1 MSVKALPQISVIM
14 TTFNGADFI
23 EQSIGSLTAEADVD
37 LDIVVV
43 DDSSTDGTLT
53 RLHDLAAHDPRIR
66 VFAGEKRGIAGSRN
80 AGLAQVRHE
89 LLTFLDQDDLCMPG
103 RLARQAALIERT
115 PGAAAVMGETLL
127 FQTLGPDRMPL
138 PNTNTARV
146 LGIQLSAGL
155 FRTSAVRS
163 LGFNITFKMADDFD
177 LILRL
182 LETDHEIAVE
192 REIATL
198 HRRHAGNTSGN
209 IAALRLELLKV
220 FQESL
225 KRRRAAGRVGP
236 ITHPLVAAMSR
247 AGSPLHVG

>member
-1 MSVKALPQISVIM
+1 M
-14 TTFNGADFI
+14 TTYNGAEFV
-23 EQSIGSLTAEADVD
+23 EQSIGSLTAEAGVD

-43 DDSSTDGTLT
+43 DDASTDGTLA
-53 RLHDLAAHDPRIR
+53 RLRDIGAHDPRIR

-80 AGLAQVRHE
+80 AGLAKVRHE

-115 PGAAAVMGETLL
+115 PGVAAVMGETLM
-127 FQTLGPDRMPL
+127 FQTLGADRMPL
-138 PNTNTARV
+138 PGTSTARV
-146 LGIQLSAGL
+146 LVVQLSAGL
-155 FRTSAVRS
+155 FRTSAVQS
-163 LGFNITFKMADDFD
+163 LGFDSTFTMGDDFD

-182 LETDHEIAVE
+182 LETDHEITVE

-198 HRRHAGNTSGN
+198 HRRHARNTSGN

-220 FQESL
+220 FQASL

-247 AGSPLHVG
+247 AGS

>member
-1 MSVKALPQISVIM
+1 MTVQALPRISVIM
-14 TTFNGADFI
+14 TTYNGVEFI
-23 EQSIGSLTAEADVD
+23 EQSIGSLQTEAGVD
-37 LDIVVV
+37 LDIVVI
-43 DDSSTDGTLT
+43 DDASTDGTLARLDEFAARDT
-53 RLHDLAAHDPRIR
+53 RVR

-80 AGLAQVRHE
+80 AGLAKVRHE

-103 RLARQAALIERT
+103 RLARQAALMHRT
-115 PGAAAVMGETLL
+115 PGAAAVMGETLM
-127 FQTLGPDRMPL
+127 FQTLGTDRMPL
-138 PNTNTARV
+138 PGTDTARI

-163 LGFNITFKMADDFD
+163 LGFDTTFTMADDFD

-192 REIATL
+192 HEIATL

-209 IAALRLELLKV
+209 IAALRLELVKV
-220 FQESL
+220 FQASL

-236 ITHPLVAAMSR
+236 IMHPLVASMSR
-247 AGSPLHVG
+247 PGNQLHVG

>member
-1 MSVKALPQISVIM
+1 MTVQALPRISVIM
-14 TTFNGADFI
+14 TTYNGAEFV
-23 EQSIGSLTAEADVD
+23 EQSIGSLTAEAGVD

-43 DDSSTDGTLT
+43 DDSSTDGTLA
-53 RLHDLAAHDPRIR
+53 RLRDLEAQDPHIR

-80 AGLAQVRHE
+80 AGLAEVRHE
-89 LLTFLDQDDLCMPG
+89 FLTFLDQDDLCMPG
-103 RLARQAALIERT
+103 RLARQAALIQGT
-115 PGAAAVMGETLL
+115 PGVAAVMGETLM

-138 PNTNTARV
+138 PGTNTARI

-155 FRTSAVRS
+155 FRTSAVRP
-163 LGFNITFKMADDFD
+163 LGFDSTFTMADDFD

-209 IAALRLELLKV
+209 IPALRLELVKV

-236 ITHPLVAAMSR
+236 IMHPLVAAMSR
-247 AGSPLHVG
+247 AGN

>member
-1 MSVKALPQISVIM
+1 MTVQAFPQISVIM
-14 TTFNGADFI
+14 TTYNGAEFI
-23 EQSIGSLTAEADVD
+23 EQSIGSLTAETGVD

-43 DDSSTDGTLT
+43 DDSSNDGTLA

-80 AGLAQVRHE
+80 AGLAEVRHE

-103 RLARQAALIERT
+103 RLARQAALIEST
-115 PGAAAVMGETLL
+115 PGVAAVMGETLM
-127 FQTLGPDRMPL
+127 FQTIGPDRMPL
-138 PNTNTARV
+138 PGTNTSRV
-146 LGIQLSAGL
+146 LGVQLSAGL
-155 FRTSAVRS
+155 FRTSAVQS
-163 LGFNITFKMADDFD
+163 LGFDTKFTMADDFD

-209 IAALRLELLKV
+209 IAVLRLELLKV
-220 FQESL
+220 FQGSL

-236 ITHPLVAAMSR
+236 IMHPLVAAMSR
-247 AGSPLHVG
+247 AGN

>member
-1 MSVKALPQISVIM
+1 MTVQALPRISVIM
-14 TTFNGADFI
+14 TTYNGAEFVD
-23 EQSIGSLTAEADVD
+23 QSIGSLTAEPGVD

-43 DDSSTDGTLT
+43 DDASTDGTLA
-53 RLHDLAAHDPRIR
+53 RLRDLEAHDPRIR

-80 AGLAQVRHE
+80 AGLAKVRYE

-103 RLARQAALIERT
+103 RLARQAALIQRT
-115 PGAAAVMGETLL
+115 PGAAAVMGETLM

-138 PNTNTARV
+138 PGTNTARI

-163 LGFNITFKMADDFD
+163 LGFDSTFAMADDFD

-192 REIATL
+192 REVATL
-198 HRRHAGNTSGN
+198 HRRHVGNTSGN
-209 IAALRLELLKV
+209 ISALRLELLKV
-220 FQESL
+220 FQASL
-225 KRRRAAGRVGP
+225 KRRRAAGQVGP
-236 ITHPLVAAMSR
+236 IMHPLVAAMSR
-247 AGSPLHVG
+247 AGN

>member
-1 MSVKALPQISVIM
+1 MTGEAVPQISVIM
-14 TTFNGADFI
+14 TTYNGAEFVD
-23 EQSIGSLTAEADVD
+23 ESIGSLTAEAGVD
-37 LDIVVV
+37 LDIVVI
-43 DDSSTDGTLT
+43 DDASTDGTLA
-53 RLHDLAAHDPRIR
+53 RLRELAARDARIR

-80 AGLAQVRHE
+80 AGLAEVRHA
-89 LLTFLDQDDLCMPG
+89 LLTFLDQDDLCVPG
-103 RLARQAALIERT
+103 RLVRQAALIERT
-115 PGAAAVMGETLL
+115 PGVSAVMGETLM
-127 FQTLGPDRMPL
+127 FQTLGPDRMPA
-138 PNTNTARV
+138 PGSNTARILSV
-146 LGIQLSAGL
+146 LLSAGL

-163 LGFNITFKMADDFD
+163 LGFDSRFSMGDDFD

-209 IAALRLELLKV
+209 IAAVRLELLKV

-236 ITHPLVAAMSR
+236 IVHPLVASMSR
-247 AGSPLHVG
+247 VGS